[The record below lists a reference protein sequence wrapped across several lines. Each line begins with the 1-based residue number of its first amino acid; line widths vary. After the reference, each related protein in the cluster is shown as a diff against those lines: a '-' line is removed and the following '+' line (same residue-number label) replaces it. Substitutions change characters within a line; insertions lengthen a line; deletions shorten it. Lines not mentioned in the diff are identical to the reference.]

1 MNTDLY
7 QAGQRLPIMEEF
19 YTLQGE
25 GYQTG
30 KPAYFI
36 RIGGCDIGCNWC
48 DSKRS
53 WSFEEHPL
61 VDIDEL
67 VERVLLFPAKAVVV
81 TGGEPGLYPL
91 DYLCDRL
98 HQSGVMTY
106 IETSGAY
113 FLTGTWDWI
122 CLSPKLQSPPE
133 RDNCKIASELKVI
146 IESSA
151 DFEWAEKNAALVTP
165 GCHLFLQ
172 PEWSRRSI
180 MMDEIIS
187 YIGNHPKWRLSLQ
200 SHKYIGI
207 P

>member
-7 QAGQRLPIMEEF
+7 QGGRRLPIMEEF

-53 WSFEEHPL
+53 WSFGEHPL

-67 VERVLLFPAKAVVV
+67 VSRVLIFPAKAVVV

-91 DYLCDRL
+91 EYLCDKL

-106 IETSGAY
+106 VETSGAY
-113 FLTGTWDWI
+113 PLTGIWDWI
-122 CLSPKLQSPPE
+122 CLSPKSQSPPE
-133 RDNCKIASELKVI
+133 KDNCKIASELKVI
-146 IESSA
+146 IEKND

-172 PEWSRRSI
+172 PEWSHRNI
-180 MMDEIIS
+180 MLDEIIS
-187 YIGNHPKWRLSLQ
+187 YIGNNPKWRLSLQ